1 MEDSNSCPQS
11 GHTKTAFLWL
21 PAGASLG
28 EQAFLLLHMAA
39 AFGYLVA
46 KSLMPETIFL
56 PAQTGQ
62 PVLPFITERTTLKIL
77 LSNSCPQSGQTN
89 VNFLLLP
96 AATLLGE
103 KVFLSLH
110 MAATLGHLVATS
122 LMPGITFLELV
133 VLVLMLVF
141 IAVFIAD
148 SLSPRVFEA
157 CKIKIAA
164 IIFTITASYM
174 SIRRA
179 AECHAGIG

>member
-141 IAVFIAD
+141 IAVFIAN
-148 SLSPRVFEA
+148 SLSPRIFEA
-157 CKIKIAA
+157 CKIK
-164 IIFTITASYM
+164 
-174 SIRRA
+174 
-179 AECHAGIG
+179 